1 MAKPPLIKDFTL
13 LVDVS
18 LSDFLSKNLKSNL
31 INLNTCFRNIYKCI
45 EIFHFPHKVRV
56 FCRQDFLSK
65 NLTLNLKRWNIYFRT
80 ICNKS

>member
-1 MAKPPLIKDFTL
+1 MLVGVFL
-13 LVDVS
+13 L
-18 LSDFLSKNLKSNL
+18 DFLSKNLKSNL

-45 EIFHFPHKVRV
+45 EIFHFLHKVRV

-80 ICNKS
+80 ICNKSLPY